1 MIPCKLIGNA
11 KGCLSC
17 VISIR
22 PIGVLIMEDGSGMD
36 EKVIAVPLLISL
48 GTTNLS
54 MTILTHDHTDLP
66 EISLKQKEHLFA
78 HYKNLEPDKVVKI

>member
-36 EKVIAVPLLISL
+36 EKVIAVPPPHITGRYES
-48 GTTNLS
+48 
-54 MTILTHDHTDLP
+54 IHDHTDP
-66 EISLKQKEHLFA
+66 RP
-78 HYKNLEPDKVVKI
+78 Y

>member
-17 VISIR
+17 VICIR

-36 EKVIAVPLLISL
+36 EKVIAVPLPHITGRYES
-48 GTTNLS
+48 
-54 MTILTHDHTDLP
+54 IHDHTDP
-66 EISLKQKEHLFA
+66 
-78 HYKNLEPDKVVKI
+78 